1 MILGSRSQFGPAAMI
16 RSLTLPGFSQDLA
29 EYFGL
34 YDALVYDMLV
44 DVGGPAEVIEVIDD
58 ETRGT
63 LASLPAG
70 RRVEAP
76 PTPPLSTFTPSSL
89 RPLAATRYEE
99 LDRCYAAARSTPC
112 DTDSVKMSGLH
123 QAVS

>member
-1 MILGSRSQFGPAAMI
+1 MILDSHSQFGPVAMI
-16 RSLTLPGFSQDLA
+16 RSLTLPGLSQDLA

-34 YDALVYDMLV
+34 YDALVYDMLM

-70 RRVEAP
+70 QRVEALQAP
-76 PTPPLSTFTPSSL
+76 PTPPL
-89 RPLAATRYEE
+89 
-99 LDRCYAAARSTPC
+99 
-112 DTDSVKMSGLH
+112 
-123 QAVS
+123 